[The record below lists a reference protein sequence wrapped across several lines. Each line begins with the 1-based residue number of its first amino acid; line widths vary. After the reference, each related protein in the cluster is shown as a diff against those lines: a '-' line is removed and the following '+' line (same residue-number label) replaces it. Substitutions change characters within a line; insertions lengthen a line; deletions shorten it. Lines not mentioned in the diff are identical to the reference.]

1 MDELTLFHEL
11 TLFRDFRSD
20 TPGPAA
26 AETEA
31 ARARLLDAI
40 AGQGSAAARPT
51 SAQRLRARLGPFAR
65 TRFWAPVAA
74 AAAVT
79 AIAIAVA
86 LLAVPGSTAT
96 PKPKP
101 SPVSSGH
108 PHRHSPQRK
117 PGAAKPAG
125 GHGTAGQAGGTHPG
139 AGAAGAT
146 TPGATGT
153 PGPGGSAPATAPPPT
168 PTATTLTA
176 NYGQVSPG
184 HTVTLT
190 ATVTDQAGGNLAGG
204 TVTFSLYVDETIS
217 PADVMNV
224 CSGVAVTDEGTS
236 GENVATCTYTPSNA
250 DVGTYIVRA
259 DYLGYRQYQTSDS
272 AAVPL
277 TVAMIPTTTTLTS
290 VSPGQA
296 SPGQTVTL
304 TATVRDQAGDNLSGG
319 TVGFLWSGAPVN
331 GISPAGDGTMCLDS
345 PLTYDP
351 ATHDNVATCQYTIPS
366 AFSPGTLELQ
376 AEYGDPSGP
385 YPESMS
391 SYVVFTVAG

>member
-11 TLFRDFRSD
+11 TLFRDFRGD
-20 TPGPAA
+20 TPGPSA

-31 ARARLLDAI
+31 AKARLLHAI
-40 AGQGSAAARPT
+40 AGQGSAAPRPT

-79 AIAIAVA
+79 AIAITVA

-101 SPVSSGH
+101 SPVSSVH
-108 PHRHSPQRK
+108 PRHHAPQPK

-125 GHGTAGQAGGTHPG
+125 GHGPAGRADGTHAG
-139 AGAAGAT
+139 AGAAGSAA
-146 TPGATGT
+146 PGATGA
-153 PGPGGSAPATAPPPT
+153 PGPGGSAPATPAPT
-168 PTATTLTA
+168 TTTLTA
-176 NYGQVSPG
+176 NFGQVSPG

-190 ATVTDQAGGNLAGG
+190 ATVTDQAGGGLSGG
-204 TVTFSLYVDETIS
+204 TVTFSLYPNETIS
-217 PADVMNV
+217 PADVLNV
-224 CSGVAVTDEGTS
+224 CSGAAVTDEGTA
-236 GENVATCTYTPSNA
+236 GDNVATCTYTPSNA
-250 DVGTYIVRA
+250 DVGTYLVRA
-259 DYLGYRQYQTSDS
+259 TYIGYRQYERSDS
-272 AAVPL
+272 AAVSL
-277 TVAMIPTTTTLTS
+277 TVAAIPTTTTLTS

-331 GISPAGDGTMCLDS
+331 GISPAADGTMCLDS
-345 PLTYDP
+345 PLTYNP

-366 AFSPGTLELQ
+366 TWSPETLDLQ

-385 YPESMS
+385 YPESLS
-391 SYVVFTVAG
+391 SDVVFTVES

>member
-20 TPGPAA
+20 TPGPSA

-31 ARARLLDAI
+31 AKARLLDAI
-40 AGQGSAAARPT
+40 AGQGSAAPRPT
-51 SAQRLRARLGPFAR
+51 SSQRLRARLGPFAR

-79 AIAIAVA
+79 AIAITVA

-101 SPVSSGH
+101 SPVSSVH
-108 PHRHSPQRK
+108 PRHHAPQRK

-125 GHGTAGQAGGTHPG
+125 GHGPAGGADGTHAG
-139 AGAAGAT
+139 AGAAGSAA
-146 TPGATGT
+146 PGATGA
-153 PGPGGSAPATAPPPT
+153 PGPDGSAPATATPPT
-168 PTATTLTA
+168 PTTTTLTA
-176 NYGQVSPG
+176 NFGQVSPG

-190 ATVTDQAGGNLAGG
+190 ATVTDQAGGGLSGG
-204 TVTFSLYVDETIS
+204 TVTFTLYPNETVS
-217 PADVMNV
+217 PASALNV
-224 CSGVAVTDEGTS
+224 CSGAPVTDEGTA
-236 GENVATCTYTPSNA
+236 GDNVATCTYTPSNA
-250 DVGTYIVRA
+250 DVGTYLVRA
-259 DYLGYRQYQTSDS
+259 AYNGYRQYEPSDS
-272 AAVPL
+272 AAASL
-277 TVAMIPTTTTLTS
+277 TVAAIPTATTLTS

-319 TVGFLWSGAPVN
+319 TVGFFWSGGSVG
-331 GISPAGDGTMCLDS
+331 GISPAGDLNMCLDS
-345 PLTYDP
+345 PLTYNP
-351 ATHDNVATCQYTIPS
+351 ATHANVATCHYTIPGTMS
-366 AFSPGTLELQ
+366 AGTLDMQ

-385 YPESMS
+385 YPESIS
-391 SYVVFTVAG
+391 SVVVFTVES